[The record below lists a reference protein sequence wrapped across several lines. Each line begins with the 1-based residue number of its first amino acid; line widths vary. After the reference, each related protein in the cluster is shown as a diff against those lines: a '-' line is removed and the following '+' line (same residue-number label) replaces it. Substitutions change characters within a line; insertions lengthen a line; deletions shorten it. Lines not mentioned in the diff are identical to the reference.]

1 MSKVM
6 DFIKGIKE
14 AREAR
19 ADEKSLAK
27 YKEETLEDGLKYWS
41 ERANE
46 FGAARDQAIAE
57 GRTNVGYNE
66 FSDASPIGEVYKDA
80 NGGIYQSC
88 ISALKDGRFMLE
100 TLTKVPTRD
109 GGSHITRVGITDASQ
124 EKLISYQNS
133 SKPLTVEEVA
143 EKINSND
150 IEAWHGR
157 VDKDDN
163 IVPTGNE
170 TFLDSMTKQDDLIEC
185 AKGAEVANAAFKAF
199 EDIKIET
206 LQVQAAQAQGEAEE

>member
-1 MSKVM
+1 MSKVT

-14 AREAR
+14 AREAK
-19 ADEKSLAK
+19 AEEKSLAK
-27 YKEETLEDGLKYWS
+27 YKGETLEDGLKYWS

-46 FGAARDQAIAE
+46 YGVARDQAIAD
-57 GRTNVGYNE
+57 GKTNIGYKE
-66 FSDASPIGEVYKDA
+66 YSDGTPIGEVYKDQ

-88 ISALKDGRFMLE
+88 ISALKDGRYMLE

-109 GGSHITRVGITDASQ
+109 GGSQITRVGITDASA

-133 SKPLTVEEVA
+133 SKPLTVEEIV
-143 EKINSND
+143 EKINTND

-170 TFLDSMTKQDDLIEC
+170 MLLDSMTKKDDLIEC

-199 EDIKIET
+199 EDVKIET
-206 LQVQAAQAQGEAEE
+206 LQAQAAQGEAEE